1 VPSFPR
7 TASAALVG
15 VAVVAS
21 IGACGTVTVGH
32 SLRDTAARHSGLPAP
47 STSPIAAPVQ
57 QAAAPAAAPD
67 PDPEPVL
74 APEGRTAFGDSVM
87 LGAEAELVKAKVRVD
102 ALVGR
107 QFHSGIVLLR
117 RAVGSGTLPRNVIV
131 HLGTNGSVAVDDC
144 RKIVDKVGETRR
156 LFFVTVHGPRSWM
169 AADNAHLAAC
179 AASYPEGR
187 VVLVPWD
194 STSKKHPEWFYAD
207 GIHLNGK
214 GRAAYAALV
223 SATVDARGL

>member
-7 TASAALVG
+7 TLSAAVLG

-32 SLRDTAARHSGLPAP
+32 SLRDSAAGGQGARSAATP
-47 STSPIAAPVQ
+47 SPTVSVQ
-57 QAAAPAAAPD
+57 QAAAPAPA
-67 PDPEPVL
+67 PEPVL
-74 APEGRTAFGDSVM
+74 APEGRAAFGDSVM

-131 HLGTNGSVAVDDC
+131 HLGTNGSLAVDDC
-144 RKIVDKVGETRR
+144 RAIVDKVGETRR

-169 AADNAHLAAC
+169 AGDNAHLAAC
-179 AASYPEGR
+179 AASFPDGR

-194 STSKKHPEWFYAD
+194 AIAKSHTEWFYAD

-223 SATVDARGL
+223 TATVDAHGL

>member
-7 TASAALVG
+7 TLSAAVVG
-15 VAVVAS
+15 VAVVAT

-32 SLRDTAARHSGLPAP
+32 SLRDGGTGARVSGPSPSPSPTA
-47 STSPIAAPVQ
+47 TVQ
-57 QAAAPAAAPD
+57 QAAAPAP
-67 PDPEPVL
+67 PPEPVL
-74 APEGRTAFGDSVM
+74 APEGRAAFGDSVM
-87 LGAEAELVKAKVRVD
+87 LGAEAELVKSKVRVD

-131 HLGTNGSVAVDDC
+131 HLGTNGSLAVDDC
-144 RKIVDKVGETRR
+144 RAIVDKVGETRR

-169 AADNAHLAAC
+169 AGDNAHLAAC
-179 AASYPEGR
+179 AASFPEGR

-194 STSKKHPEWFYAD
+194 ATAKSHPEWFYAD

-223 SATVDARGL
+223 TATVDARGL

>member
-1 VPSFPR
+1 MPSFPR
-7 TASAALVG
+7 TLSAAVVG
-15 VAVVAS
+15 LATVAS

-32 SLRDTAARHSGLPAP
+32 SLRDSAAGGRNARPAATA
-47 STSPIAAPVQ
+47 SPTASVL
-57 QAAAPAAAPD
+57 QAAAPAPA
-67 PDPEPVL
+67 PEPVL
-74 APEGRTAFGDSVM
+74 APEGRAAFGDSVM
-87 LGAEAELVKAKVRVD
+87 LGAETELVKEKVRVD

-107 QFHSGIVLLR
+107 QFHSGVVLLR

-131 HLGTNGSVAVDDC
+131 HLGTNGTVAVEDC
-144 RKIVDKVGETRR
+144 RKIVDKVGDTRR

-169 AADNAHLAAC
+169 ASDNAHLAAC

-194 STSKKHPEWFYAD
+194 ATARSHPEWFYAD
-207 GIHLNGK
+207 GIHLNGQ

-223 SATVDARGL
+223 TATVDVHGL